1 MLIIKVF
8 FKTLTYSTINSGKVY
23 YVPNKLGIIGIAKR
37 RTVGRGAFDYQLY
50 KEQGLKVWRK
60 NTHSGMYAAK
70 IFWKTI
76 FPRFNVK
83 TIYPNNIFKFTPC
96 REYSRYLSKQIK
108 EQNTI
113 SKYYDY

>member
-50 KEQGLKVWRK
+50 KEQGLKV
-60 NTHSGMYAAK
+60 
-70 IFWKTI
+70 
-76 FPRFNVK
+76 
-83 TIYPNNIFKFTPC
+83 
-96 REYSRYLSKQIK
+96 
-108 EQNTI
+108 
-113 SKYYDY
+113 